1 MQQILS
7 TIKNSLEESKKR
19 IESGNHESHDLLPSL
34 LLILV
39 ELLEKNSEKYEKFQS
54 KQEELLT
61 EEGVK
66 RKDDYSSLVK
76 DSIEVKWALKEIN
89 TDFLKKLEVSFE
101 QFQSKQ
107 QNIILEYIS
116 RNKVNNIIIFTLLWL
131 SLIINTILLI
141 LFIVK

>member
-89 TDFLKKLEVSFE
+89 TDFLKKLEVSVE

>member
-76 DSIEVKWALKEIN
+76 DSIEVK
-89 TDFLKKLEVSFE
+89 
-101 QFQSKQ
+101 
-107 QNIILEYIS
+107 
-116 RNKVNNIIIFTLLWL
+116 
-131 SLIINTILLI
+131 
-141 LFIVK
+141 